1 MFDLKSPFPVTPAQ
15 QQAVDEIVAGFRA
28 GRRRQVLLGVTGSG
42 KTYTMARVIA
52 ELNVPTLVLSHNK
65 TLAAQLYQEFR
76 GFFPGGR
83 VGYFISYY
91 DYYQP
96 EAFVPQRNLY
106 IAKEV
111 SINPELERLRL
122 DATRNLLEARETIV
136 VASVSAIYSIGA
148 PEDFREQ
155 RLELAAGEELDRE
168 ELLARFV
175 ALGYRRSHG
184 LLASGEFRVRGAAV
198 EIFPTSEE
206 NPLRL
211 VLGGGRLERIEFF
224 DALTAAPLAARNQ
237 AAVYPVN
244 YFFYRGERI
253 ARAVAGIRAELAGR
267 LEFFRRQGKPDLA
280 ERLEQRTRYDLE
292 MLEQFGHCPGI
303 ENYSLYLTGRRPGEA
318 PYTLL
323 DFFPRDYLAIIDES
337 HVSVPQLNG
346 MYGGDR
352 SRKEKLVEF
361 GFRLPS
367 AMDNRPLNFAE
378 VSQRLGSV
386 LYVSA
391 TPAPF
396 EVAEAGGRVTSLLVR
411 PTGLVDPEI
420 EVRTVADPVRDML
433 QEIRAVTAPAAAEDA
448 PSAAAGKGSS
458 RRRSAAPSRAAAPP
472 RQGSRPGGAG
482 RSSGSPQR
490 GPSGRVLV
498 TTLTKKMA
506 EKLAD
511 YLTLQGVRCA
521 YMHAEVKALDRVKLI
536 QKLRQGE
543 FDVLIGINLLREGLD
558 LPEVSRVIILDADKE
573 GFLRSETALIQ
584 TFGRAARHIDGK
596 VILYV
601 DAMVD
606 SVRRAIAE
614 SERRRS
620 YQLVYNRE
628 HGIRPASVRSPI
640 RGFNDDDYWLRR
652 DEETV
657 AKEFRSREAL
667 EKEVARLEAAMRKRA
682 EALDF
687 KNAAVLR
694 DQVKQLKNMLIEMF

>member
-1 MFDLKSPFPVTPAQ
+1 MFGLQSPYPITAAQ
-15 QQAVDEIVAGFRA
+15 QEAVDEIVDGFRK
-28 GRRRQVLLGVTGSG
+28 RRRKQVLLGVTGSG
-42 KTYTMARVIA
+42 KTYAMARLIA
-52 ELNVPTLVLSHNK
+52 ALNVPTLVLSHNK
-65 TLAAQLYQEFR
+65 TLAAQLYQEFK
-76 GFFPGGR
+76 GFFPRDR

-122 DATRNLLEARETIV
+122 EATRSLLESRQTIV

-148 PEDFREQ
+148 PDDFLEQ
-155 RLELAAGEELDRE
+155 RL
-168 ELLARFV
+168 LLARGDPV
-175 ALGYRRSHG
+175 EREPLLQRLVELGYRRTHG
-184 LLASGEFRVRGAAV
+184 LLASGEFRLRGSTV
-198 EIFPTSEE
+198 EVFPTSEE

-211 VLGGGRLERIEFF
+211 VLDGRSLARIEFF
-224 DALTAAPLAARNQ
+224 DALSAEVLAVKAQ
-237 AAVYPVN
+237 VN
-244 YFFYRGERI
+244 VFPINFFFYRKERVR
-253 ARAVAGIRAELAGR
+253 AAVAAIGAELQER
-267 LEFFRRQGKPDLA
+267 LAFFRGRGQADLA
-280 ERLEQRTRYDLE
+280 ERLEQRTRYDME
-292 MLEQFGHCPGI
+292 MLDQFGFCPGI
-303 ENYSLYLTGRRPGEA
+303 ENYSRHLSGRQPGEA

-323 DFFPRDYLAIIDES
+323 DFFPKDYLAVIDES
-337 HVSVPQLNG
+337 HVTVPQLNG
-346 MYGGDR
+346 MYAGDR

-367 AMDNRPLNFAE
+367 ALDNRPLNFPEIA
-378 VSQRLGSV
+378 QRLRNV

-396 EVAEAGGRVTSLLVR
+396 EIGEAQGRMTSLLVR

-420 EVRTVADPVRDML
+420 VVKTVADPVQDML
-433 QEIRAVTAPAAAEDA
+433 AEIRAAAT
-448 PSAAAGKGSS
+448 
-458 RRRSAAPSRAAAPP
+458 
-472 RQGSRPGGAG
+472 
-482 RSSGSPQR
+482 
-490 GPSGRVLV
+490 GRVLV

-506 EKLAD
+506 EKLSD

-521 YMHAEVKALDRVKLI
+521 YLHAEVKALDRVKII

-601 DAMVD
+601 EGMVD

-614 SERRRS
+614 SERRRDF
-620 YQLVYNRE
+620 QLAYNRE
-628 HGIRPASVRSPI
+628 HGIRPASVQSPI
-640 RGFNDDDYWLRR
+640 RGFNDDDYWLRKSTEPIVM
-652 DEETV
+652 DF
-657 AKEFRSREAL
+657 KSRESL
-667 EKEVARLEAAMRKRA
+667 EREIGKLTAAMKKKA
-682 EALDF
+682 DALDF

-694 DQVKQLKNMLIEMF
+694 DRVKALKNLLIEMF

>member
-1 MFDLKSPFPVTPAQ
+1 MLSAAAPPRGDGARMFDLKSPYPVTRAQ
-15 QQAVDEIVAGFRA
+15 REAVDAIVDGFRR
-28 GRRRQVLLGVTGSG
+28 GRRKQVLLGVTGSG
-42 KTYTMARVIA
+42 KTYAMARIIA
-52 ELNVPTLVLSHNK
+52 ALGVPTLVLSHNK
-65 TLAAQLYQEFR
+65 TLAAQLFQEFR
-76 GFFPGGR
+76 GFFPGDR

-122 DATRNLLEARETIV
+122 DATRNLLEARGTIV

-148 PEDFREQ
+148 PGDFLEQ
-155 RLELAAGEELDRE
+155 RLVLDAGAPLQRQ
-168 ELLARFV
+168 ELLQRFV
-175 ALGYRRSHG
+175 DLGYRRSHG
-184 LLASGEFRVRGAAV
+184 LLAAGEFRVRGPVV

-206 NPLRL
+206 NPLRFVIDDGQL
-211 VLGGGRLERIEFF
+211 ARIEFF
-224 DALTAAPLAARNQ
+224 DALTAAPLSQGSQ
-237 AAVYPVN
+237 ASVYPVN
-244 YFFYRGERI
+244 YFFYRRERI
-253 ARAVAGIRAELAGR
+253 LKAAAGIRAELQQR
-267 LEFFRRQGKPDLA
+267 LEWFRGQGKEELA
-280 ERLEQRTRYDLE
+280 ERLRQRTLYDLE

-303 ENYSLYLTGRRPGEA
+303 ENYSLYLTGRSPGEA

-323 DFFPRDYLAIIDES
+323 DFFPKGYLAIIDES
-337 HVSVPQLNG
+337 HVTVPQLNG
-346 MYGGDR
+346 MYAGDR
-352 SRKEKLVEF
+352 SRKEKLVDF

-367 AMDNRPLNFAE
+367 ALDNRPLNFPE
-378 VSQRLGSV
+378 VAQRLQNV

-396 EVAEAGGRVTSLLVR
+396 EVADSQGSVTSLLVR

-420 EVRTVADPVRDML
+420 VVRTVPDPVRDML
-433 QEIRAVTAPAAAEDA
+433 QEIRAVLAPETAAKGPKGRKSL
-448 PSAAAGKGSS
+448 PGK
-458 RRRSAAPSRAAAPP
+458 RET
-472 RQGSRPGGAG
+472 
-482 RSSGSPQR
+482 SGSPQR
-490 GPSGRVLV
+490 GSTGRVLV

-511 YLTLQGVRCA
+511 YLTLQGIRCA
-521 YMHAEVKALDRVKLI
+521 YMHAEVKALDRVKII

-601 DAMVD
+601 DGMVD

-614 SERRRS
+614 SERRRR
-620 YQLVYNRE
+620 YQIAYNQA
-628 HGIRPASVRSPI
+628 HGIRPASVRSTVKN
-640 RGFNDDDYWLRR
+640 FQDDDYWLRKS
-652 DEETV
+652 EEEIPV
-657 AKEFRSREAL
+657 EFKTRAAL
-667 EKEVARLEAAMRKRA
+667 EKEIARLTAAMKKKA
-682 EALDF
+682 DALDF
-687 KNAAVLR
+687 KSAAVLR
-694 DQVKQLKNMLIEMF
+694 DRVKALKNILIELF

>member
-1 MFDLKSPFPVTPAQ
+1 MFELKSPFPVTPAQ

-52 ELNVPTLVLSHNK
+52 ALDVPTLVLSHNK

-155 RLELAAGEELDRE
+155 RLALSAGEELDRD

-184 LLASGEFRVRGAAV
+184 LLASGEFRVRGDAV

-206 NPLRL
+206 SPLRFA
-211 VLGGGRLERIEFF
+211 LGGGRLERIEFF
-224 DALTAAPLAARNQ
+224 DALTAAPLAERGQ
-237 AAVYPVN
+237 AVVYPVN

-253 ARAVAGIRAELAGR
+253 ARAVAAIRAELAGR

-367 AMDNRPLNFAE
+367 ALDNRPLNFAE
-378 VSQRLGSV
+378 ISQRLGNV

-396 EVAEAGGRVTSLLVR
+396 EIAEAEGRVTSLLVR

-433 QEIRAVTAPAAAEDA
+433 EEIRAVTAPAAPGDA
-448 PSAAAGKGSS
+448 PAAAAGKGAS
-458 RRRSAAPSRAAAPP
+458 RRRSAAPSRAAAASPP
-472 RQGSRPGGAG
+472 PVP
-482 RSSGSPQR
+482 SGSPRR
-490 GPSGRVLV
+490 GSSGRVLV

-511 YLTLQGVRCA
+511 FLTLQGVRCA

-536 QKLRQGE
+536 RKLRQGE

-620 YQLVYNRE
+620 YQLAYNRE

-652 DEETV
+652 DEEPV
-657 AKEFRSREAL
+657 AEEFRSREAL
-667 EKEVARLEAAMRKRA
+667 EKEVVRLEAAMRKRA

-694 DQVKQLKNMLIEMF
+694 DQVKELKNMLIELF

>member
-1 MFDLKSPFPVTPAQ
+1 MFDLRAPFPVTPAQ
-15 QQAVDEIVAGFRA
+15 QRAVDEIVAGFRA

-52 ELNVPTLVLSHNK
+52 ELNVPALVLSHNK

-155 RLELAAGEELDRE
+155 RLALAAGGALDRDG
-168 ELLARFV
+168 LLERFV

-206 NPLRL
+206 NPLRF
-211 VLGGGRLERIEFF
+211 VIGGGRLERIEFF
-224 DALTAAPLAARNQ
+224 DALTAAPLAERPQ
-237 AAVYPVN
+237 AVVYPVN

-253 ARAVAGIRAELAGR
+253 ARAVEGIRAELAARAG
-267 LEFFRRQGKPDLA
+267 FFRRQGKPELA

-323 DFFPRDYLAIIDES
+323 DFFPRDYLAVIDES

-367 AMDNRPLNFAE
+367 ALDNRPLNFAE
-378 VSQRLGSV
+378 VSQRLGNV

-396 EVAEAGGRVTSLLVR
+396 EIAEAGGKVTSLLVR
-411 PTGLVDPEI
+411 PTGLVDPAI

-433 QEIRAVTAPAAAEDA
+433 AEIRAVTTAPEPEEA
-448 PSAAAGKGSS
+448 PVAAAGKAES
-458 RRRSAAPSRAAAPP
+458 RRRSPAASRASPAPP
-472 RQGSRPGGAG
+472 R
-482 RSSGSPQR
+482 R
-490 GPSGRVLV
+490 GPGQGGTERSSGRVLV

-521 YMHAEVKALDRVKLI
+521 FMHAEVKALDRVKLI
-536 QKLRQGE
+536 QKLRRGE

-620 YQLVYNRE
+620 YQLAYNRE
-628 HGIRPASVRSPI
+628 HGIRPASVRSSI
-640 RGFNDDDYWLRR
+640 RGFNDDDYWLRH
-652 DEETV
+652 DE
-657 AKEFRSREAL
+657 APPAGEFRSREAL
-667 EKEVARLEAAMRKRA
+667 EKEIARLEAAMRKRA
-682 EALDF
+682 DALDF
-687 KNAAVLR
+687 KNAAILR
-694 DQVKQLKNMLIEMF
+694 DQVKELKNLLIEMF